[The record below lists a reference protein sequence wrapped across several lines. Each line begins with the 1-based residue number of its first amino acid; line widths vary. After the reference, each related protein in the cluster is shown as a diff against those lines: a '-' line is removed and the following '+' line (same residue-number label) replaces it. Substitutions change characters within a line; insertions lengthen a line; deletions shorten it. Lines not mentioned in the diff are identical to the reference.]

1 MSLIQTPTDIEYPES
16 DGEPMGETD
25 LHRNWMMRL
34 YELLR
39 FRYGDQ
45 SVYIASDLLLYYVEG
60 DPRSFV
66 VPDVFIVKDS
76 DPGMRRTFRIWDEGR
91 VPNVVFEVTS
101 RATRANDEVTKPKT
115 YARIGIRELF
125 LYDPTGD
132 YLKTRL
138 QGYRL
143 DDGDYA
149 RIEPNASGRLDC
161 EELDLHISLDG
172 VDLVL
177 HDRAT
182 GLILP
187 TAAEAHHAEAEAE
200 RAAAETHRAE
210 AEAERAAAKA
220 ERVAREAAD
229 AEIIRL
235 REELERLRGTD

>member
-1 MSLIQTPTDIEYPES
+1 
-16 DGEPMGETD
+16 MGETD

-39 FRYGDQ
+39 YRYEGQ

-60 DPRSFV
+60 HPQSFV
-66 VPDVFIVKDS
+66 VPDVFVVKDS

-143 DDGDYA
+143 DNGDYA
-149 RIEPNASGRLDC
+149 RIEPNASGDLDC
-161 EELDLHISLDG
+161 EELDLHISLNG
-172 VDLVL
+172 VDLAI
-177 HDRAT
+177 HDRTT

-187 TAAEAHHAEAEAE
+187 TAAEAHRADAEAE
-200 RAAAETHRAE
+200 RAT
-210 AEAERAAAKA
+210 AEAERATARKERATAEA
-220 ERVAREAAD
+220 ERATARKERAAREAAD
-229 AEIIRL
+229 AEVIRL
-235 REELERLRGTD
+235 REELKRLRGTD